1 MSNETFEIV
10 LSIFYILAMFSFM
23 VLYAIYK
30 AKYECLKEKCKEY
43 INLKDTNDKY
53 MQLAVDFEKVNQEIN
68 NYKVMGGYK
77 K

>member
-1 MSNETFEIV
+1 MSDKEIEII
-10 LSIFYILAMFSFM
+10 LCIFYILTMFSFM
-23 VLYAIYK
+23 VLFAIYK
-30 AKYECLKEKCKEY
+30 AKYDCLKEKCKEY